1 MEVGGRDGPC
11 NVTSGRPHDGP
22 FLRVSRHS
30 VTSLVATPLDPSVSP
45 LGVFPPVILLAERT
59 RPVGER

>member
-45 LGVFPPVILLAERT
+45 LVCLVSSSAPYHPPHGVTP
-59 RPVGER
+59 